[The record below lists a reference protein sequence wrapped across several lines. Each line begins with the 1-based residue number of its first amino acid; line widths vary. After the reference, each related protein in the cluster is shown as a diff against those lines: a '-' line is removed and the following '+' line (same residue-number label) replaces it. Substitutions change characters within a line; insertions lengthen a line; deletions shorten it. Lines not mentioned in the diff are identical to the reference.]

1 MDREQTKLR
10 GLQLQDTTLID
21 RLYSPEEQ
29 LGRLAAHVYSGV
41 APELPSMSAED
52 ERVYT
57 KALET
62 WVPEHPS
69 SDGGRGFSSAVFGA
83 MVTAKALM
91 RPETAETALQQELAS
106 GAAANPFLF
115 DFYTTGGDAYIRP
128 DHIGVV
134 YASLRANLSLGESA
148 SLSIY
153 GPEDI
158 EDEDDL
164 KAEVEFVLVR
174 QEAGIQELP
183 FETDSEGTIR
193 LGTYVEDV
201 DIFMPLA
208 KVEIGPGTE
217 SVLVSPLNIQC
228 KELAIG
234 TNRVIIEGPALP
246 GDQMNTVYLET
257 TSLDSM
263 SSPTSVHVRRNNVKV
278 DASWPGVRNYPWTR
292 YASAPPPTK
301 DPRVDEALR
310 RLRQFVIAFR
320 SHGRG
325 RLARSARKIES
336 TRMIKGSGEL
346 VRRLLIQAGI
356 ISLEHPSTQSNLI

>member
-1 MDREQTKLR
+1 
-10 GLQLQDTTLID
+10 
-21 RLYSPEEQ
+21 
-29 LGRLAAHVYSGV
+29 
-41 APELPSMSAED
+41 
-52 ERVYT
+52 
-57 KALET
+57 
-62 WVPEHPS
+62 
-69 SDGGRGFSSAVFGA
+69 
-83 MVTAKALM
+83 
-91 RPETAETALQQELAS
+91 
-106 GAAANPFLF
+106 
-115 DFYTTGGDAYIRP
+115 
-128 DHIGVV
+128 
-134 YASLRANLSLGESA
+134 
-148 SLSIY
+148 
-153 GPEDI
+153 
-158 EDEDDL
+158 
-164 KAEVEFVLVR
+164 
-174 QEAGIQELP
+174 
-183 FETDSEGTIR
+183 
-193 LGTYVEDV
+193 
-201 DIFMPLA
+201 MPLA

-356 ISLEHPSTQSNLI
+356 ISLEHSSTQSTEK